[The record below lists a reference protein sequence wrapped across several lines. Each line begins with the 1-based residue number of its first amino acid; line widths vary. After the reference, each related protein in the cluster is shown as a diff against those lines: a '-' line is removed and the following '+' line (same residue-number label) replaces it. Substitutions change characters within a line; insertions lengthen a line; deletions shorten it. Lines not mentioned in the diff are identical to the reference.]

1 MLVSLRRSLEFTWHH
16 PNCDWS
22 VVLSSDIHAVS
33 VPLLEE
39 SSDQKDFPGLAFCP
53 LHYLGQPCS
62 QWVGRPFT
70 RSVRLQ
76 TVDLRWRFVL
86 FSNIFHNCPIFKYF
100 AIIFNILQYFAGKF
114 SHERALAEPIVLEVS
129 LGSYLWC

>member
-22 VVLSSDIHAVS
+22 VVLSSDIHAMSIPV
-33 VPLLEE
+33 LEE
-39 SSDQKDFPGLAFCP
+39 SSDQKDFHGLAFCP

-70 RSVRLQ
+70 RSVRLH
-76 TVDLRWRFVL
+76 TVDPQC
-86 FSNIFHNCPIFKYF
+86 NDF